1 MTDSTF
7 DITTSL
13 SEPFFEGG
21 GTTPDEWSMPVGID
35 GRGFLLD
42 LASDAFQR
50 RSVDLLNTQD
60 SRSGTTDQA
69 SVPPEVWRRV
79 MESWHQG
86 ADQARFDREDSL
98 PYRFNRSVGI
108 DPWKRYGFE
117 LLNDVKN
124 ILPVPAGQR
133 PFIESIGRTLLVV
146 IGRTAYL
153 WADVIAADAS
163 WVETDIGS
171 TVVGTCADGE
181 NFYTLTTDGT
191 LSKCVAATGVFST
204 LATVASFNPAKAM
217 LAFVK
222 GFILV
227 GNGPK
232 LLDYTNPAGPVE
244 VFTHR
249 LSGWWW
255 RAASEGLSVIYIL
268 GGMGDR
274 WHVHRV
280 GIKNTGA
287 GLDPPIVAAT
297 LPEGEVGYAL
307 GTYLGYVL
315 IGVSTGWRFGMP
327 EASGAVTYGQL
338 VETPAPVQCFEGQ
351 DRFVWFGLS
360 LGQGQAAQQRVIDR
374 TIYTDFAGLGRADL
388 STFVAPMTPAAA
400 SDLRGAGTGVTT
412 DVVTMGNDTDGIGY
426 RVFGVQRAGAT
437 GGIYLETD
445 NKVETGVLRSGTLS
459 FNSNDEKMGLYL
471 QAFHEPLAGAVTVR
485 VGNDRD
491 STPAQIGFNNRPDS
505 VSVENMPYPVSFHA
519 AEIEVELRRDAT
531 NHERGPRVSRLEFRA
546 VNVPGRATEWQI
558 PLLLH
563 DDLNYSNIERTFDVR
578 ESYDFL
584 MELVQTRRPFVY
596 REGERQWRLHA
607 TDFLWR
613 PYKMN
618 GEGTTYQGTFIL
630 VAREYL

>member
-7 DITTSL
+7 DITGRF
-13 SEPFFEGG
+13 SEPFFEGT

-35 GRGFLLD
+35 GRGFILD
-42 LASDAFQR
+42 LASDQFQR

-60 SRSGTTDQA
+60 SRTGATDIS

-117 LLNDVKN
+117 LLNDAK
-124 ILPVPAGQR
+124 ILHNVVAGQR
-133 PFIESIGRTLLVV
+133 PFLESIGRTLLMVT
-146 IGRTAYL
+146 GRLARL
-153 WADVIAADAS
+153 WPDVIADDTLPVPTDLGADIVA
-163 WVETDIGS
+163 
-171 TVVGTCADGE
+171 TCADGE
-181 NFYTLTTDGT
+181 NFYTLTADGV

-204 LATVASFNPAKAM
+204 LATVPSFNPAKAM

-232 LLDYTNPAGPVE
+232 LIDYTNPASPVE
-244 VFTHR
+244 VFQHR

-255 RAASEGLSVIYIL
+255 RAASEGLSVIYVL

-280 GIKNTGA
+280 GIKNTGDR
-287 GLDPPIVAAT
+287 LDPPIVAAT

-327 EASGAVTYGQL
+327 EAQGAVTYGQL
-338 VETPAPVQCFEGQ
+338 IETPLPVQCFEGQ

-360 LGQGQAAQQRVIDR
+360 LATGQAAQQRTIDR

-400 SDLRGAGTGVTT
+400 SDLRGMSTGVTT
-412 DVVTMGNDTDGIGY
+412 DVVTVGNDTDGIGY
-426 RVFGVQRAGAT
+426 RVFGVQRNGTT
-437 GGIYLETD
+437 GGVYLETD
-445 NKVETGVLRSGTLS
+445 NKVVGGVLRSGTLS

-471 QAFHEPLAGAVTVR
+471 QTFHEPLAGEVVVR

-491 STPAQIGFNNRPDS
+491 QTFAQVGFNDRPGS

-519 AEIEVELRRDAT
+519 AEIEVELRRDLDDHT
-531 NHERGPRVSRLEFRA
+531 RGPRVSRLEFRA

-563 DDLNYSNIERTFDVR
+563 DDLNYSNIERTTDVR

-596 REGERQWRLHA
+596 REGDRQWRLHA